1 MGNRLFN
8 VMEVCGTH
16 THALMQYGL
25 REVYRN
31 KMKLISGP
39 GCPVC
44 VTSQSDIDRLIYLC
58 DLGIRI
64 YTFGDL
70 MKVPGTSGT
79 LREKKALG
87 ADVREV
93 YNPIDIIED
102 MRKDPTEGAVFAA
115 IGFETTAPLVAS
127 LIKEIESASIENLYI
142 FNLLKRI
149 PPAIEALLEDP
160 DCAID
165 GFLCPGHVATI
176 IGELPFKKLSEKFEK
191 PFVIAGFTRELLVF
205 ALEKM
210 YEMLSSGISGVFNA
224 YYSTVKPDG
233 NPLAIEM
240 LKSVFRASNAE
251 WRGLGV
257 IPDSGFK
264 LKSENSVI
272 NALQIYPE
280 LSKIS
285 SKDQCPCGQVLKGKL
300 DPENC
305 EFFGVSCNPER
316 PMGPCMVSSE
326 GSCHAAFLYRNEI
339 HA

>member
-1 MGNRLFN
+1 MESRVFN

-44 VTSQSDIDRLIYLC
+44 VTSQSDVDRLIHLC
-58 DLGIRI
+58 DQGVRI

-70 MKVPGTSGT
+70 MKVPGSFGT

-87 ADVREV
+87 ADVREI
-93 YNPIDIIED
+93 YNPLEIIED
-102 MRKDPTEGAVFAA
+102 MKKDPAEAAVFAA
-115 IGFETTAPLVAS
+115 IGFETTAPLVAG
-127 LIKEIESASIENLYI
+127 LISEIESSSMKNLYI
-142 FNLLKRI
+142 YNLLKRI
-149 PPAIEALLEDP
+149 PPAIETLLSDP

-165 GFLCPGHVATI
+165 GLLCPGHVATI
-176 IGELPFKKLSEKFEK
+176 IGELPFKRLSEKFKK

-210 YEMLSSGISGVFNA
+210 YEMLVTGVSGVFNA
-224 YYSTVKPDG
+224 YYSTVMRTG
-233 NPLAIEM
+233 NPLAIET
-240 LKSVFRASNAE
+240 LEELFGASDAE
-251 WRGLGV
+251 WRGLGI
-257 IPDSGFK
+257 IPNSGYA
-264 LKSENSVI
+264 LKSEDSVI

-280 LSKIS
+280 LCKIS

-300 DPENC
+300 DPEEC
-305 EFFGVSCNPER
+305 KFFGIACNPER

-326 GSCHAAFLYRNEI
+326 GSCHAAFLYRKEI
-339 HA
+339 NT